1 MPIFQ
6 KSGIHICVCHF
17 FFVILHAEMKI
28 IFLLNNYKAMKIY
41 QLPVLICAFAA
52 SVLLTGCRSDVD
64 VNNIDT
70 SAELEMGIAL
80 PIGSMSFT
88 IEDFL
93 GTGLGNFYI
102 DTIHDEQDL
111 YLDVITWKDTFDIER
126 NFHAD
131 SLDLTNMVSSKKLT
145 LNVFDYLSAYP
156 TAPDGKKYVPGSDT
170 QATIRFTMPIT
181 LKGINKEMGGDRL
194 DSALI
199 EMARFTSQIQT
210 QNMNLDWNWIDEV
223 NIELGAQVN
232 RPAGN
237 TMVVYRKGEA
247 GGYGQDINTDIDA
260 FTICLMKNRNLNP
273 ATEWS
278 KYEINNVID
287 TCTFYINFKFTIPS
301 GETAVVSPGGGFD
314 YNLDVAFIKYTAIWG
329 KFVASNDMHDEDTI
343 MIKDY
348 IGMLDFLTRANM
360 PFAYPKIDMHVIT
373 HIAGAIT
380 LDGDYLYA
388 IDANNKKTY
397 AEFYAS
403 RQHNFSPVIVEGQ
416 YLPLSSQIG
425 DSTTN
430 LIIPFSEKD
439 DQGRIDRL
447 FANMPQMLGYKFN
460 VNFNYQKTPQIR
472 ITPNTAIRISAI
484 CKLPMIFNHGLFI
497 DYNDTIKD
505 VKLSQFSI
513 DSLIA
518 DVDVIDTV
526 KASNLRLVLN
536 AENTMPLDIKGVMR
550 CFDEQGNMLMDP
562 NDPTKPLMLFEEDP
576 VRGDTLYF
584 AAAKYTNTYG
594 IWAQTEPGKTR
605 NVVRISKAKM
615 DMLPKIKN
623 IVYYAVIDDKS
634 LNASLPNFKLTK
646 NMGLKFKI
654 GLSANADAIFNFDNK
669 NNNQ

>member
-1 MPIFQ
+1 MKNFQ
-6 KSGIHICVCHF
+6 
-17 FFVILHAEMKI
+17 LH
-28 IFLLNNYKAMKIY
+28 LLIATM
-41 QLPVLICAFAA
+41 LVTGM
-52 SVLLTGCRSDVD
+52 LTGCRSDVD
-64 VNNIDT
+64 VSNIDT
-70 SAELEMGIAL
+70 HAELDMGIAL

-93 GTGLGNFYI
+93 GSGLGNFYI

-111 YLDVITWKDTFDIER
+111 YLDVITWKDTFNIER

-156 TAPDGKKYVPGSDT
+156 TAADGKKYVVGNGS
-170 QATIRFTMPIT
+170 QVAIRFHMPIN
-181 LKGINKEMGGDRL
+181 LKGINKEIGGDRL

-210 QNMNLDWNWIDEV
+210 QNMDLNWDWIDEV

-237 TMVVYRKGEA
+237 TMVVYRKGDT

-273 ATEWS
+273 VTDWS

-287 TCTFYINFKFTIPS
+287 TCAFYINFKFTIPT
-301 GETAVVSPGGGFD
+301 GQTATVSPGGGFD
-314 YNLDVAFIKYTAIWG
+314 YNLNVAFIKYKAIWG

-380 LDGDYLYA
+380 LEGDYLYA
-388 IDANNKKTY
+388 VDANNNTTY

-403 RQHNFSPVIVEGQ
+403 RQRNFSPVIVEGQ

-430 LIIPFSEKD
+430 LIIPFSEKE

-447 FANMPQMLGYKFN
+447 FKNMPQMLGYKFN

-484 CKLPMIFNHGLFI
+484 CKLPMIFNHGLYL
-497 DYNDTIKD
+497 DYRDTIKD

-513 DSLIA
+513 DSLISN
-518 DVDVIDTV
+518 VDVIDTV
-526 KASNLRLVLN
+526 KASNIRIVLN
-536 AENTMPLDIKGVMR
+536 AENTIPLDIKGVLR
-550 CFDEQGNMLMDP
+550 CYDDKGQMIMDP
-562 NDPTKPLMLFEEDP
+562 TDPTKPLMLFEEDP
-576 VRGDTLYF
+576 ARGDTLYF
-584 AAAKYTNTYG
+584 PAAKYT
-594 IWAQTEPGKTR
+594 KTAGGWNAGPSLST
-605 NVVRISKAKM
+605 NVVRISKAKT
-615 DMLPKIKN
+615 DLLPKIKN
-623 IVYYAVIDDKS
+623 IIYYAQIDDKS
-634 LNASLPNFKLTK
+634 LEASLPNFKLTK
-646 NMGLKFKI
+646 NMGLKFNI
-654 GLSANADAIFNFDNK
+654 GLSANADAIFNFSGNS
-669 NNNQ
+669 NQ